1 MTAWLSRDST
11 QVDPMLAVSNGAR
24 SGLSTVGFRTAKSTP
39 AEWQTN
45 NYANYKQSTMDRSN
59 SEQMRNDSLRLIKET
74 NALTDKNETESTKK
88 LAERLHDVH
97 FWKSE
102 LNREIK
108 DVLDETELLCQQKRR
123 LENALLATEVP
134 LFLASD
140 NLECRQRRFGV
151 DKVEDDVEHQLLRE
165 VQLINNVQDLLK
177 RTIQQADKQI
187 A

>member
-1 MTAWLSRDST
+1 MTAYLSRDST
-11 QVDPMLAVSNGAR
+11 QVDPLLRSSNGAAT
-24 SGLSTVGFRTAKSTP
+24 GISTVGFRAAKTTP
-39 AEWQTN
+39 SEWQTN
-45 NYANYKQSTMDRSN
+45 NYANYKQSLVDRSN
-59 SEQMRNDSLRLIKET
+59 SEQMRNDSQRLIKET

-88 LAERLHDVH
+88 LAERLHDIH

-108 DVLDETELLCQQKRR
+108 DVIDENELLRQQKRR

-134 LFLASD
+134 LYLAND

-177 RTIQQADKQI
+177 RSIQQSDKQI